1 MRVSFGW
8 PFVRVRCCACAVLC
22 KPGHVERQCCA
33 MLECH
38 YAVALHELARRVCV
52 ADETTPFAGIR
63 TVSAIET
70 ILEKDKFTL
79 EELLDED
86 ELLQECRAEN
96 QALLNL

>member
-1 MRVSFGW
+1 M
-8 PFVRVRCCACAVLC
+8 
-22 KPGHVERQCCA
+22 HI
-33 MLECH
+33 
-38 YAVALHELARRVCV
+38 
-52 ADETTPFAGIR
+52 TGIR

-96 QALLNL
+96 QALLN